1 MKTKNIKLVL
11 YFTFFFSF
19 SCKNKGNQVF
29 IYHSDYS
36 SIEIISKNKAIEKN
50 KLKQIFNEL
59 EKVEYISQKHFVK
72 KDTIK
77 RIIYFDRSLKNK
89 VVVDFKIK
97 NNNLTFKIK
106 DRKINNLENDYLN
119 DFIKNLKQAIDNN
132 EDINIVF
139 ELYLP
144 VNLYNDNNKIQPPPP
159 PPF

>member
-1 MKTKNIKLVL
+1 MKS
-11 YFTFFFSF
+11 Y
-19 SCKNKGNQVF
+19 Q
-29 IYHSDYS
+29 
-36 SIEIISKNKAIEKN
+36 KNKAIEKN

-97 NNNLTFKIK
+97 NNDLTFKIK

>member
-19 SCKNKGNQVF
+19 SCKNKENQVF

-59 EKVEYISQKHFVK
+59 EKVEYISQKYFVK

>member
-11 YFTFFFSF
+11 SFTFFLSI
-19 SCKNKGNQVF
+19 SCKNKENRVF
-29 IYHSDYS
+29 VYHSDYS

-139 ELYLP
+139 ELCSMIYFL
-144 VNLYNDNNKIQPPPP
+144 
-159 PPF
+159 

>member
-19 SCKNKGNQVF
+19 SCKNEENNVF

-119 DFIKNLKQAIDNN
+119 DFKKNLKRN
-132 EDINIVF
+132 
-139 ELYLP
+139 Y
-144 VNLYNDNNKIQPPPP
+144 
-159 PPF
+159 

>member
-1 MKTKNIKLVL
+1 MEINTV
-11 YFTFFFSF
+11 
-19 SCKNKGNQVF
+19 
-29 IYHSDYS
+29 HSDYS

-97 NNNLTFKIK
+97 NNDLTFKIK